1 MKSIIDRISLSN
13 VYFHQHQRFFFFKQ
27 IRKLQIEIHEKNRTL
42 DEYRMRQEQEV
53 LQLTQKHQME
63 LMKKLQSAKEEQVH
77 FYCIFLVGI

>member
-1 MKSIIDRISLSN
+1 MK
-13 VYFHQHQRFFFFKQ
+13 
-27 IRKLQIEIHEKNRTL
+27 
-42 DEYRMRQEQEV
+42 QEQEV